1 MIRWGETRCNVRLGF
16 LINDTEYEIARFL
29 DNEGNHGVRL
39 YLAGEEDQPVAKGIN
54 SVRESLDELLGYQF
68 EEFVES
74 FYLAQREI
82 TTPHPH
88 SHAIKTMAGIATLES
103 VANELSLDIKNEMR
117 KIPDINEQIDMV
129 GTDIEALAIE
139 PEKLNQLETELI
151 SVKQLGESLR
161 HSEEG
166 LSKAAQDYHQ
176 ARPRLGSAKTIK
188 RLSGLVSFIA
198 LFATLAFGGAWY
210 LFNKM
215 PGSGYTTQLKA
226 LLEQYIPAWSEQYIP
241 QLALAFAISA
251 AAFVIFWLISSMMKK
266 KVSALLINGE
276 ALAEQVQAAVNAVQ
290 LFDDQ
295 NIAAAPARMSDDELA
310 AELDSESAAVAV
322 DDEPD
327 ADQLAGAE
335 LEESENT
342 NEIAA
347 EDSKSLEISESKM
360 LAIRA
365 CRLDDEQIDELL
377 SDIQKHLQNRL
388 AAQQSSQAAL
398 EESLSN
404 EQDRLAK
411 GEALMG
417 VINNLKDKLEKTMHR
432 VQVRD
437 IANELIVAAGRHFSQ
452 RFNNDLR
459 ELASRTLPLFTEDR
473 YEHLHIDDNLSVRAF
488 SSLKRDYMDLD
499 EISSGTQ
506 RQIML
511 AVRLALSQELVN
523 TTGSGEQFIFLDEP
537 FAFFDQTRTRNAMA
551 ILPKLSEEIRQI
563 WVIAQEFP
571 EDTQYD
577 RDIVCSR
584 EYDSLPPAA
593 I

>member
-1 MIRWGETRCNVRLGF
+1 
-16 LINDTEYEIARFL
+16 
-29 DNEGNHGVRL
+29 
-39 YLAGEEDQPVAKGIN
+39 
-54 SVRESLDELLGYQF
+54 
-68 EEFVES
+68 
-74 FYLAQREI
+74 
-82 TTPHPH
+82 
-88 SHAIKTMAGIATLES
+88 
-103 VANELSLDIKNEMR
+103 
-117 KIPDINEQIDMV
+117 
-129 GTDIEALAIE
+129 
-139 PEKLNQLETELI
+139 
-151 SVKQLGESLR
+151 
-161 HSEEG
+161 
-166 LSKAAQDYHQ
+166 
-176 ARPRLGSAKTIK
+176 
-188 RLSGLVSFIA
+188 
-198 LFATLAFGGAWY
+198 
-210 LFNKM
+210 
-215 PGSGYTTQLKA
+215 
-226 LLEQYIPAWSEQYIP
+226 
-241 QLALAFAISA
+241 
-251 AAFVIFWLISSMMKK
+251 
-266 KVSALLINGE
+266 
-276 ALAEQVQAAVNAVQ
+276 
-290 LFDDQ
+290 
-295 NIAAAPARMSDDELA
+295 
-310 AELDSESAAVAV
+310 
-322 DDEPD
+322 
-327 ADQLAGAE
+327 
-335 LEESENT
+335 
-342 NEIAA
+342 
-347 EDSKSLEISESKM
+347 
-360 LAIRA
+360 
-365 CRLDDEQIDELL
+365 
-377 SDIQKHLQNRL
+377 LQNRL

-411 GEALMG
+411 GDALMG
-417 VINNLKDKLEKTMHR
+417 VINNLKDKLEQTMHR